1 METGHTPSRS
11 HSEWW
16 DGNVPWI
23 GIADARD
30 HHERSILKTI
40 QHTNSE
46 GLANSAARLLP
57 AGTVC
62 VSRTASVGY
71 VVVMGKPM
79 ATSQDFV
86 NWVPTTAVTSDWLRV
101 VFTADRDALIRF
113 GKGSVHKTI
122 YFPEWLSASI
132 ALPPMAEQARI
143 VSEVDRHLS
152 IVHEVGSEVDTNLKR
167 AQALRQAT
175 LANVFEQH

>member
-1 METGHTPSRS
+1 MHYQECNTT
-11 HSEWW
+11 
-16 DGNVPWI
+16 
-23 GIADARD
+23 
-30 HHERSILKTI
+30 
-40 QHTNSE
+40 
-46 GLANSAARLLP
+46 LANSAARLLP

-71 VVVMGKPM
+71 VVVMAKPM

-86 NWVPTTAVTSDWLRV
+86 NWVPTSAVISDWLRV

-132 ALPPMAEQARI
+132 ALPPLAEQVRI
-143 VSEVDRHLS
+143 VAEVDRHLS
-152 IVHEVGSEVDTNLKR
+152 IIREVEADVESNLQR

-175 LANVFEQH
+175 LANVFLAGIVNG